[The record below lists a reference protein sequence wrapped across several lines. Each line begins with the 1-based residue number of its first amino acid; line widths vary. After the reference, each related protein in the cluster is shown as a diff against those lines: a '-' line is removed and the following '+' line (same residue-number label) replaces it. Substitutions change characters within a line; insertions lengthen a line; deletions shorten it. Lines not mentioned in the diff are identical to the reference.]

1 MKIKM
6 IIENFQVIKKGEV
19 ENLFKE
25 KCEKLSEDANLN
37 PEEAKKLLFCNM
49 LSEFDPEIMDAELK
63 FKNSQ
68 TYYKV
73 KIDKEDYEQWVNDSY
88 EEIVELLTPNY
99 ENEDNMEDNEIKEN
113 EDNMEDNE
121 IKENHEEVT
130 EENKED
136 NIEKQSIIK
145 EEIIIDAEKNS
156 EILNKEIFFSTL
168 KEWIEFKKSHG
179 ISTYIPER
187 LFAENK
193 LKIKF
198 VASND
203 GF

>member
-99 ENEDNMEDNEIKEN
+99 ENEDNMEDNEIK
-113 EDNMEDNE
+113 
-121 IKENHEEVT
+121 KNHEEVT

-156 EILNKEIFFSTL
+156 EILNKEIIFSTL